1 MDVSACFALSARRP
15 DRNFLFF
22 ALPNRGTN
30 MRFDLSKCR
39 RANGFTLVELLV
51 VIAIIGILV
60 GLTLPAVQS
69 AREAARRMQCS
80 NNMKQIGLAMHNYAE
95 AHKTFPP
102 AWLLGYDASGPVV
115 NVQSWGVQIL
125 PYLEQGN
132 IADKYDYRAPA
143 VLPPIGTDPNAVAMN
158 IQLIK
163 TFLTTFVCPSAAH
176 RGDKVYAGGLPAGAL
191 PGFPEL
197 SWEAAPSDYCIS
209 TGVRGDYA
217 TLAYGGN
224 AGGNREGAIQPVA
237 GPFGSD
243 TSEIAVIRDGLSNTM
258 MCGERLGGAKIY
270 RKREEDGTLTGYFG
284 PSNGG
289 GWGDFLNGEH
299 WLAGSLHDGTLG
311 PDGGP
316 CAINCT
322 NLRGN
327 GFFSFHPGGAEFLL
341 CDGSVQFI
349 TESVAPYVFA
359 SLITRKKGEVVD
371 DPVY

>member
-1 MDVSACFALSARRP
+1 MRTKALSHKLR
-15 DRNFLFF
+15 
-22 ALPNRGTN
+22 
-30 MRFDLSKCR
+30 K
-39 RANGFTLVELLV
+39 GFTLVELLV

-60 GLTLPAVQS
+60 SLTLPAVQS

-80 NNMKQIGLAMHNYAE
+80 NNMKQIGLAMHNYHD

-102 AWLLGYDASGPVV
+102 AWLLGYSASPPVV

-125 PYLEQGN
+125 PYLDQGN
-132 IADKYDYRAPA
+132 IANKYDYRAPA
-143 VLPPIGTDPNAVAMN
+143 IEPPIGTNPASVQRN

-163 TFLTTFVCPSAAH
+163 TFIPSFVCPSAAH
-176 RGDKVYAGGLPAGAL
+176 TGARTYRGGLPAGAM
-191 PGFPEL
+191 PGLPEL
-197 SWEAAPSDYCIS
+197 SWEAAVSDYCIS

-217 TLAYGGN
+217 TLAYNGHP
-224 AGGNREGAIQPVA
+224 GGNREGAIQPVA

-243 TSEIAVIRDGLSNTM
+243 TSEMAAIRDGLSNTM
-258 MCGERLGGAKIY
+258 MCGERLGGGKIY
-270 RKREEDGTLTGYFG
+270 KKRVEDSTFTQYFG
-284 PSNGG
+284 KSNGG

-299 WLAGSLHDGTLG
+299 WLSGALYDGNLG

-322 NLRGN
+322 NLRGH
-327 GFFSFHPGGAEFLL
+327 GFYSFHPSGAEFLL

-349 TESVAPYVFA
+349 SESVSPYVFA
-359 SLITRKKGEVVD
+359 SLITRKKGEIF